1 MTNSREIK
9 AVVDQYIGHGW
20 KPRKALGPEDFQ
32 ASVIALN
39 PTIEIGHSETECIW
53 FSRRSYD
60 DSESWELRRFSGRP
74 FALVVV
80 IPDVANDEARNDLLT
95 EAEQRMEMT

>member
-1 MTNSREIK
+1 MTDSLEIK

-20 KPRKALGPEDFQ
+20 NPRKALGPEDFQ

-39 PTIEIGHSETECIW
+39 PSIEKGHSETECIW

-60 DSESWELRRFSGRP
+60 DSESWELRRFSGKP

-80 IPDVANDEARNDLLT
+80 IPDVANDETRNGLLN
-95 EAEQRMEMT
+95 EVEQRMETT